1 MHFKGQVNRRDG
13 LASAEGIK
21 IVKSFNSPV
30 FSGVSIE
37 TDSYSINKL
46 EGMPGVLRVWPNER
60 VYLNPAEP
68 KVLDGLP
75 TNFNY
80 TTHNVTGVSK
90 LHEVGIYGKGAK
102 VGIVD
107 SGTW

>member
-1 MHFKGQVNRRDG
+1 
-13 LASAEGIK
+13 
-21 IVKSFNSPV
+21 
-30 FSGVSIE
+30 
-37 TDSYSINKL
+37 
-46 EGMPGVLRVWPNER
+46 MPGVLRVWPNER
-60 VYLNPAEP
+60 VYLNPTEP

-75 TNFNY
+75 TIFNY

-90 LHEVGIYGKGAK
+90 LHEAGIYGKGAK